1 MPLCDPRR
9 GFYRVSH
16 SALVFQK
23 GSDMTRGNTFLAAL
37 LWSVIA
43 FLVLYPLS
51 ILVLESFKISGTG
64 GTGLSNYL
72 EFFKDT
78 YYLKT
83 FGNTLVLSTLVLLTT
98 TLFGVPLAYILARY
112 RQRGKTIFTALILL
126 PIVLPAY
133 AGVFAFI
140 IFFGRFGTL
149 NLLLMEAGLI
159 KDPINFI
166 YGLHGLVFVQSL
178 HMLPFIVLSLAAGFT
193 TIDPCFEEAAEMEGA
208 SGFWRFL
215 TVTLPLCT
223 PTYMAGAVIVFLW
236 PFTDWLTPLILGQVD
251 FLPSVAYINIAYHF
265 TDMYRKYMG
274 IVAVVVSSIVC
285 ITLFLLARW
294 WVEKKKYTGLSKGTT
309 SEGRVIEPGLLMTV
323 LSYLYM
329 GFIAALVLII
339 PTVLGLAAFSRRWVL
354 EPFPTYWTLEN
365 FRVILLESPLLIK
378 NSFVFSG
385 IALLFGIAFGL
396 PAAYLIVR
404 TRVPGRNALDFVI
417 TLMLA
422 FPGMAVG
429 VSYLLAFWKEIPL
442 ATYWIIMPLALFA
455 RRLPYFL
462 RMAHSSYLQLDVS
475 LEEASEVS
483 GAGKLRTF
491 FYISLPLLVKG
502 VLVGVVMFF
511 IMAFQEIST
520 AIFLYRGGWE
530 TLPIGIYLNWHRGME
545 FGIAA
550 AMAFLMIVITFIL
563 LLTIARISGGV
574 LKAAWGPGST

>member
-1 MPLCDPRR
+1 
-9 GFYRVSH
+9 
-16 SALVFQK
+16 
-23 GSDMTRGNTFLAAL
+23 MTRGNIFLSTV
-37 LWSVIA
+37 LWSIIA

-51 ILVLESFKISGTG
+51 ILLMESFKIAATDSWGI
-64 GTGLSNYL
+64 SNYL
-72 EFFKDT
+72 EFFQDT

-83 FGNTLVLSTLVLLTT
+83 FGNTLYLSTLVLLTT
-98 TLFGVPLAYILARY
+98 TLFGIPLAYILARY
-112 RQRGKTIFTALILL
+112 RQRGKTVFTALILL

-149 NLLLMEAGLI
+149 NLLLTESGLI
-159 KDPINFI
+159 ETPINFI

-178 HMLPFIVLSLAAGFT
+178 HMLPFIVLSLSAGFT
-193 TIDPCFEEAAEMEGA
+193 TIDPCFEEAAEIEGA
-208 SGFWRFL
+208 SGFRRFF

-223 PTYMAGAVIVFLW
+223 PTYLAGAVIVFLW
-236 PFTDWLTPLILGQVD
+236 PFTDWLTPMILGQID
-251 FLPSVAYINIAYHF
+251 FLPTVAYINIAYHF
-265 TDMYRKYMG
+265 TDMHRKYMG
-274 IVAVVVSSIVC
+274 IVAVVVSSTVC
-285 ITLFLLARW
+285 IILFLLARW
-294 WVEKKKYTGLSKGTT
+294 WVERKKYTGLSKGTT
-309 SEGRVIEPGLLMTV
+309 VEGRVIEPSPLV
-323 LSYLYM
+323 KFFSYMYM
-329 GFIAALVLII
+329 IFIAALVLLI
-339 PTVLGLAAFSRRWVL
+339 PVVLGLAAFSRRWVL

-365 FRVILLESPLLIK
+365 FRIILLESPLLIL
-378 NSFVFSG
+378 NSFKFSG
-385 IALLFGIAFGL
+385 IALILGVVFGL

-422 FPGMAVG
+422 FPGIAIG
-429 VSYLLAFWKEIPL
+429 VSYLLGFWERIPL
-442 ATYWIIMPLALFA
+442 ARHWIIMALALFA

-462 RMAHSSYLQLDVS
+462 RMAHASYLQLDIS

-483 GAGKLRTF
+483 GAGKIRTF
-491 FYISLPLLVKG
+491 FNISLPLLVKG

-563 LLTIARISGGV
+563 LLIISRISGGV
-574 LKAAWGPGST
+574 LKAAWGPGGT

>member
-1 MPLCDPRR
+1 
-9 GFYRVSH
+9 VS
-16 SALVFQK
+16 
-23 GSDMTRGNTFLAAL
+23 RGNLFLTTF

-51 ILVLESFKISGTG
+51 ILGLESLKIAATG
-64 GTGLSNYL
+64 SWGIKNYL
-72 EFFKDT
+72 EFFQDT

-98 TLFGVPLAYILARY
+98 TLFGVPLSYILARY
-112 RQRGKTIFTALILL
+112 RQRGKTVFTALTLL

-140 IFFGRFGTL
+140 IFFGKYGTV
-149 NLLLMEAGLI
+149 NLLLVNLGLI
-159 KDPINFI
+159 KTPINFI

-178 HMLPFIVLSLAAGFT
+178 HMLPFIVLGLSAGFT
-193 TIDPCFEEAAEMEGA
+193 NIDPSFEEAAEVTGA
-208 SGFWRFL
+208 SGFWRFV
-215 TVTLPLCT
+215 TVTLPLCA
-223 PTYMAGAVIVFLW
+223 PNYLAGAVIVFLW
-236 PFTDWLTPLILGQVD
+236 PFTDWLTPLILGQTD

-265 TDMYRKYMG
+265 TDMHRKYMG
-274 IVAVVVSSIVC
+274 IVAVVVSSTVC
-285 ITLFLLARW
+285 IALFLLAKG
-294 WVEKKKYTGLSKGTT
+294 WVERKKYTGLSKGTT
-309 SEGRVIEPGLLMTV
+309 SEGRVIEPGPLMKWGA
-323 LSYLYM
+323 YLYTY
-329 GFIAALVLII
+329 FIAALVLLI
-339 PTVLGLAAFSRRWVL
+339 PIVLGLAAFSRRWVL
-354 EPFPTYWTLEN
+354 EPFPTYWTLDN
-365 FRVILLESPLLIK
+365 FRVIFLETPLLIR

-385 IALLFGIAFGL
+385 VALLLGIAFGL

-404 TRVPGRNALDFVI
+404 TRVPGRDALDFVI

-429 VSYLLAFWKEIPL
+429 VSYLLAFWNDIPL
-442 ATYWIIMPLALFA
+442 ARLWIIMPLALFA

-462 RMAHSSYLQLDVS
+462 RMAHASYLQLDIS

-483 GAGKLRTF
+483 GAGKLTTF
-491 FYISLPLLVKG
+491 LNISLPLLIKG

-550 AMAFLMIVITFIL
+550 AMAFVMIAIAFIL
-563 LLTIARISGGV
+563 LLVIARIGGGI
-574 LKAAWGPGST
+574 LKAAWGPGGT

>member
-1 MPLCDPRR
+1 M
-9 GFYRVSH
+9 S
-16 SALVFQK
+16 
-23 GSDMTRGNTFLAAL
+23 RGNISLAAL
-37 LWSVIA
+37 LWLVIA
-43 FLVLYPLS
+43 FLVLYPMS
-51 ILVLESFKISGTG
+51 ILVLQSFKIAGTG
-64 GTGLSNYL
+64 SWGIKNYL
-72 EFFKDT
+72 EFFQDT

-83 FGNTLVLSTLVLLTT
+83 FGNTLLLSSLVLLTT
-98 TLFGVPLAYILARY
+98 TLFGIPLAYILARY
-112 RQRGKTIFTALILL
+112 RHWGKTVFTALILL
-126 PIVLPAY
+126 PIVLPAF

-140 IFFGRFGTL
+140 IFFGKYGTL
-149 NLLLMEAGLI
+149 NLLLMDTGLI
-159 KDPINFI
+159 KTPINFI
-166 YGLHGLVFVQSL
+166 YGIHGLVFVQSL
-178 HMLPFIVLSLAAGFT
+178 HMLPFIVLGLSAGFT
-193 TIDPCFEEAAEMEGA
+193 NIDPCFEEAAEVEGA
-208 SGFWRFL
+208 SGFRRFI

-265 TDMYRKYMG
+265 TDVHRKFMG
-274 IVAVVVSSIVC
+274 IVAVIVSSIVC
-285 ITLFLLARW
+285 IGLFLLARW
-294 WVEKKKYTGLSKGTT
+294 WVERKKYTGLSKGTT
-309 SEGRVIEPGLLMTV
+309 AEGRVIEPGPLVKLGAYV
-323 LSYLYM
+323 YM
-329 GFIAALVLII
+329 IFIAIIVLLI
-339 PTVLGLAAFSRRWVL
+339 PIVLGLSAFSRRWVF

-365 FRVILLESPLLIK
+365 FRVILLESPLLIQ

-385 IALLFGIAFGL
+385 VALLFGITFGL
-396 PAAYLIVR
+396 PAAYIIVR

-422 FPGMAVG
+422 FPGIAVG
-429 VSYLLAFWKEIPL
+429 VGYLLGFWKGIPL

-462 RMAHSSYLQLDVS
+462 RMAHSSYLQLDIS

-491 FYISLPLLVKG
+491 LYISLPLLVKG

-530 TLPIGIYLNWHRGME
+530 TLPIGIFLNWHRGME

-563 LLTIARISGGV
+563 LLIISRVAGGI
-574 LKAAWGPGST
+574 LKAAWGPGGT

>member
-1 MPLCDPRR
+1 MN
-9 GFYRVSH
+9 
-16 SALVFQK
+16 
-23 GSDMTRGNTFLAAL
+23 RGNILLSTI
-37 LWSVIA
+37 LWSIIA

-51 ILVLESFKISGTG
+51 ILLVESFKIAGTESWG
-64 GTGLSNYL
+64 ISNYL

-98 TLFGVPLAYILARY
+98 TLFGIPLSYILARY
-112 RQRGKTIFTALILL
+112 RQWGKTVFTALILL

-140 IFFGRFGTL
+140 IFFGRFGTV
-149 NLLLMEAGLI
+149 NLLLMDIGLI
-159 KDPINFI
+159 KEPINFI
-166 YGLHGLVFVQSL
+166 YGLHGLVFVQAL
-178 HMLPFIVLSLAAGFT
+178 HMLPFIVLSLSAGFT
-193 TIDPCFEEAAEMEGA
+193 NIDPCFEEAAEVEGA

-223 PTYMAGAVIVFLW
+223 PTYLAGAVIVFLW

-265 TDMYRKYMG
+265 TDMHRKYMG

-294 WVEKKKYTGLSKGTT
+294 WVERKRYTGLSKGTT
-309 SEGRVIEPGLLMTV
+309 AEGRVIEPSPLVKVG
-323 LSYLYM
+323 SYVYM
-329 GFIAALVLII
+329 IFIALLVLLI
-339 PTVLGLAAFSRRWVL
+339 PIVLGLAAFSRRWVL

-365 FRVILLESPLLIK
+365 FRLILLESPGLIM
-378 NSFVFSG
+378 NSFKFSL

-404 TRVPGRNALDFVI
+404 TRMPGRDALDFVI

-422 FPGMAVG
+422 FPGIAVG
-429 VSYLLAFWKEIPL
+429 VSYLLGFWKTTPVPL
-442 ATYWIIMPLALFA
+442 ADYWIIMALALFA

-462 RMAHSSYLQLDVS
+462 RMAHASYLQLDIS

-483 GAGKLRTF
+483 GAGKIRTF
-491 FYISLPLLVKG
+491 FNISLPLLLKG

-520 AIFLYRGGWE
+520 AIFLYKGGWE

-563 LLTIARISGGV
+563 LLIISRISGGV
-574 LKAAWGPGST
+574 LKAAWGPGGT